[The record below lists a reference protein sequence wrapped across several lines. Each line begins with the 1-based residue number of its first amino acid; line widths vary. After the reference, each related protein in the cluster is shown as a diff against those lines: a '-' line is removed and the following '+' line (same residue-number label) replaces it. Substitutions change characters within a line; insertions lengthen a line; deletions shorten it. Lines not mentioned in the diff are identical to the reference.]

1 MKQSENEKAMKSSKW
16 SKAKNEIIV
25 EDSIINIKIILIII
39 VAKPGL
45 NVLENLNNG
54 LSL

>member
-1 MKQSENEKAMKSSKW
+1 MNSSDLQKI
-16 SKAKNEIIV
+16 KRIV
-25 EDSIINIKIILIII
+25 TNSIRDIKIILIII